1 MLAAKYLIIQKFY
14 TMRQLILILVAQLFS
29 ILGTAQINGNGK
41 LTTTTISLEKLTEID
56 IQFNADIILDFNAKE
71 TMTITADE
79 NVMNYIGQSYSNGT
93 LTLDQIKWIEPSR
106 NPKITIGTPY
116 LKKVYQGTHS
126 TTDIINVKSEKLWI
140 NGNVG
145 KVNVS
150 GECNEVRVRV
160 SGTDVNLRNT
170 KIDYADITVDGRATI
185 TLNDVNQL
193 DTDLNRNA
201 NIVLLKEPR
210 KYLGNSKQEVKGRQP
225 EFAANPDLKFIS
237 FKIKNNS
244 WTRKHFVVVGPKK
257 SGNTFSY
264 GFPMMPGSTKTENW
278 SVGTKVYREGRLG
291 SRELLVTIKAEDE
304 GQVVK
309 LFE

>member
-1 MLAAKYLIIQKFY
+1 
-14 TMRQLILILVAQLFS
+14 MRQLIIILVALLS
-29 ILGTAQINGNGK
+29 STISNAQINGNGNMI
-41 LTTTTISLEKLTEID
+41 TSRISVEKLKELD
-56 IQFNADIILDFNAKE
+56 IQFNADITLDYNAEE

-79 NVMNYIGQSYSNGT
+79 NVMKYIGQSFVNGK

-106 NPKITIGTPY
+106 NPKITIGTPN

-126 TTDIINVKSEKLWI
+126 TTNIINLNTEKLWV

-150 GECNEVRVRV
+150 GSCGEIRVNV
-160 SGTDVNLRNT
+160 SGTDVNLQNT
-170 KIDYADITVDGRATI
+170 KIDYADITIEGRATV

-193 DTDLNRNA
+193 DTDLDRKA
-201 NIVLLKEPR
+201 NIVLLKEPN
-210 KYLGNSKQEVKGRQP
+210 KYIGNSKEEVKGRKP
-225 EFAANPDLKFIS
+225 EYVANPDLKYIS

-257 SGNTFSY
+257 DGSTFSY

-278 SVGTKVYREGRLG
+278 SVGTKIYREGSWG
-291 SRELLVTIKAEDE
+291 SRKLLVTIEAEDE
-304 GQVVK
+304 GEVVK